1 MHDLPLALVLSP
13 HDVSIRLVVWT
24 TTRLGLDYVDD
35 LHPVVVDA
43 DVVVVFYDYHSM
55 MMKVL

>member
-1 MHDLPLALVLSP
+1 MHDLLLLALSP
-13 HDVSIRLVVWT
+13 PDVSIRLVVWT

-43 DVVVVFYDYHSM
+43 FYDYHSL

>member
-1 MHDLPLALVLSP
+1 MHDLLLLALSP
-13 HDVSIRLVVWT
+13 PDVSIRLVVWT

-43 DVVVVFYDYHSM
+43 DVVVVFYYDYHSM
-55 MMKVL
+55 LMKVL

>member
-1 MHDLPLALVLSP
+1 MHDLLLALSP
-13 HDVSIRLVVWT
+13 RDVSTRLVVWT
-24 TTRLGLDYVDD
+24 TRRLGLDYVDD

-43 DVVVVFYDYHSM
+43 DVGVVVFYYDYHSM

>member
-1 MHDLPLALVLSP
+1 MHDLPLALSP
-13 HDVSIRLVVWT
+13 HDVSTRLMVWT

-43 DVVVVFYDYHSM
+43 DVVVVFYDYHSL

>member
-1 MHDLPLALVLSP
+1 MHDLLLALSP

-24 TTRLGLDYVDD
+24 TTRLGLDYADD

-43 DVVVVFYDYHSM
+43 GVVVVFYDYHSL

>member
-1 MHDLPLALVLSP
+1 MHDLLLLALSP
-13 HDVSIRLVVWT
+13 PDVSTRLVVWT

-43 DVVVVFYDYHSM
+43 GVVVVFYYDYHSM